1 MKHTKKAFTLI
12 ELLVVIAII
21 AILAAMLLPAL
32 SKARE
37 KARAISC
44 VNKLKQM
51 GTGYILY
58 ADDNNDTI
66 VPCAIA
72 VTGGNYIWYHY
83 IQEYIKVDNKF
94 FACPSEG
101 NPLWT
106 EARGTSLS
114 ILPAEDRTKTYVTYA
129 PATNVSYYVYT
140 ADGKKCNRTMHFY
153 DSPTKTALLMDAAP
167 EALMINKDKCYKANF
182 NTSVFRHGDR
192 SNFLHLDGHVETYAG
207 SSDVGN
213 SNMKIVIWP
222 QDL

>member
-1 MKHTKKAFTLI
+1 MKHTQKTFTLI

-58 ADDNNDTI
+58 ADDHNDNI
-66 VPCAIA
+66 VPNSMNIPAGKYLWWTF
-72 VTGGNYIWYHY
+72 VQSYIN
-83 IQEYIKVDNKF
+83 VDNKF

-101 NPLWT
+101 SPQWT
-106 EARGTSLS
+106 EKRTTDNGL
-114 ILPAEDRTKTYVTYA
+114 LPTENKSKTYVTYA
-129 PATNVSYYVYT
+129 PTVGLSLY
-140 ADGKKCNRTMHFY
+140 DGFGASNLKPQRTTHFFQK
-153 DSPTKTALLMDAAP
+153 PTQTITLLDAAP
-167 EALMINKDKCYKANF
+167 EAFQINKDKCGKTGYEPKI
-182 NTSVFRHGDR
+182 FRHGDR
-192 SNFLHLDGHVETYAG
+192 GNFLLLDGHVETFAVG
-207 SSDVGN
+207 SDLRYNNAV
-213 SNMKIVIWP
+213 VWP